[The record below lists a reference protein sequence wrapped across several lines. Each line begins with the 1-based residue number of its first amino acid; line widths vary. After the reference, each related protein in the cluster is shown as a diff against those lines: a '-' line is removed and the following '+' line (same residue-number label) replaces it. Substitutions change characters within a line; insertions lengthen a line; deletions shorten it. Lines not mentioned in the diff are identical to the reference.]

1 MSGITVLSPLGIN
14 RVGSQPLAPRLSSLD
29 GVKLGL
35 LNNSKPNS
43 LELQR
48 RVVELLAKQH
58 PVAGAV
64 TMQKPSAAIGA
75 EGLDAYVLGRLDEA
89 RRLGDRAVEILAG
102 HHGFAAH
109 ALHLLGDVAT
119 HPDRF
124 DAESGEAHYRQA
136 LALAEPRG
144 MRPLIAHCHLGLG
157 RLYRRTGKPEQ
168 LHEHLTTATTMCREM
183 DMQFWLEQAE
193 RSWES

>member
-48 RVVELLAKQH
+48 HVVELLAKQH
-58 PVAGAV
+58 PVAGVV

-75 EGLDAYVLGRLDEA
+75 EGLDAYAKEVGAVTAPSA
-89 RRLGDRAVEILAG
+89 RA
-102 HHGFAAH
+102 FAP
-109 ALHLLGDVAT
+109 T
-119 HPDRF
+119 
-124 DAESGEAHYRQA
+124 
-136 LALAEPRG
+136 PRSDG
-144 MRPLIAHCHLGLG
+144 PCAWC
-157 RLYRRTGKPEQ
+157 
-168 LHEHLTTATTMCREM
+168 
-183 DMQFWLEQAE
+183 
-193 RSWES
+193 S